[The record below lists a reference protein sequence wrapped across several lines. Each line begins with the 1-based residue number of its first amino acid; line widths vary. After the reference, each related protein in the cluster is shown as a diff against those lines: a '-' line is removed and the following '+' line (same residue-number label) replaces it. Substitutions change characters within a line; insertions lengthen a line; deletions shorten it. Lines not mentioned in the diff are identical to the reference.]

1 MKRALLAAMVAA
13 GLLAVF
19 VGGSVF
25 YLSWSACFG
34 GERAALAEFSHYADP
49 ESGPSPSMGACRVL
63 YTTQASRNEVL
74 GHYDE
79 RLRANG
85 WEVLGY
91 QAYHPYK
98 RGVGGEYDRLSE
110 ALKTPRAAV
119 ASLAAR
125 RDGYNYWV
133 TYEPPSEKDPDLP
146 DNEALVTAFVIE
158 GGRPGAFRD

>member
-1 MKRALLAAMVAA
+1 MKRALLAAVVAA

-34 GERAALAEFSHYADP
+34 GERAALTEFSHYADP
-49 ESGPSPSMGACRVL
+49 DSGPAPSMGACQVR
-63 YTTQASRNEVL
+63 YTTRASREEVL

-79 RLRANG
+79 RLRNSG
-85 WEVLGY
+85 WDVLGY

-98 RGVGGEYDRLSE
+98 RGIGGEYDQLSE
-110 ALKTPRAAV
+110 ALKTPGAAV

-125 RDGYNYWV
+125 KDGYNYWV
-133 TYEPPSEKDPDLP
+133 TYEPPSKKDPDLP
-146 DNEALVTAFVIE
+146 DDKALVTSSVIE